1 LPVPDFLRIVLQTVL
16 AFFAILT
23 ITRLLEKEQLGHLTF
38 YEYITGITIGS
49 LAADIAI
56 DTAGKRWLILLS
68 LMVFALLTYLMGYIS
83 LKNRVARKLL
93 EGEPTIVVQNGK
105 IMEKNMKKIRYNV
118 DDLLTQLR
126 EKGAF
131 NISDVEFAVL
141 EPNGQLSVLLKSQK
155 RPVTR
160 EDLQIPTQYEG
171 MSSEI
176 IVDGEVIYQNLQ
188 QNNLDESWLINELQK
203 QGIKS
208 PREVLLASLDSQ
220 GNLYV
225 DKKKDELVQEVQVS
239 DEPGKN
245 NQ

>member
-1 LPVPDFLRIVLQTVL
+1 LPVPDFLRIILQTVL
-16 AFFAILT
+16 AFFTILI

-56 DTAGKRWLILLS
+56 DTAGNRWLILLS
-68 LMVFALLTYLMGYIS
+68 LVVFALLTYLMGYVS
-83 LKNRVARKLL
+83 LKSRVARKLL

-105 IMEKNMKKIRYNV
+105 IMEKNMKQIRYNV

-126 EKGAF
+126 EKGVF

-155 RPVTR
+155 KPVTR
-160 EDLQIPTQYEG
+160 EDLQIPSQYEG

-176 IVDGEVIYQNLQ
+176 IVDGEVVYQNLQ
-188 QNNLDESWLINELQK
+188 QNNLDEAWLINELQK

-225 DKKKDELVQEVQVS
+225 DKKKDELAQEVQVK
-239 DEPGKN
+239 DEPGQN
-245 NQ
+245 N